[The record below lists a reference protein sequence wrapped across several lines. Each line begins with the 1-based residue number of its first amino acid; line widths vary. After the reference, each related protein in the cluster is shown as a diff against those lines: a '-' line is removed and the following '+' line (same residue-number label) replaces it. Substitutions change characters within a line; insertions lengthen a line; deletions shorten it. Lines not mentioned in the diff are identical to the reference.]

1 MTWTDAA
8 LLKIHLG
15 ATDQVRGESTFDW
28 LIQAAR
34 QAGLKG
40 ATVTQGSMGF
50 GLDGELRHASLFH
63 FAQNLPVVVEIVD
76 EEDKIQRFLEGVQA
90 ELTASALITVQRV
103 RLLARSEVV
112 P

>member
-1 MTWTDAA
+1 MTWTDAS

-15 ATDQVRGESTFDW
+15 ATDQVRGESAFDW

-34 QAGLKG
+34 QAGLAG

-50 GLDGELRHASLFH
+50 GLDGELQHASLFH
-63 FAQNLPVVVEIVD
+63 FAQNLPVVVEMVD
-76 EEDKIQRFLEGVQA
+76 AEDKIKGFLEGVQA
-90 ELTASALITVQRV
+90 QLPASALVTVQRV
-103 RLLARSEVV
+103 RLLARREVA